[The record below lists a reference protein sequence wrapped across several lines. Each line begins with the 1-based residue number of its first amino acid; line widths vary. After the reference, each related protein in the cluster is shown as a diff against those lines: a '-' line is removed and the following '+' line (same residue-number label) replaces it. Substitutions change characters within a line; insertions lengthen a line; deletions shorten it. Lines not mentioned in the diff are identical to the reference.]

1 MADRDRP
8 RPSSAVPTAI
18 SARRL
23 FVVHHG
29 ATGNV
34 VSLQGASLDVAGG
47 EMVAVMGPSGSGKS
61 TLLACLSGLQRI
73 TAGELHVFGARL
85 DEAGARALAKH
96 RAGTVAVVT
105 QDAGRA
111 LGDDQAVGARIALRA
126 RLAGMGSRNAKRRA
140 AELLERVGL
149 EGRGRARRQELS
161 GGEQQRAA
169 LCVAIAVRPKLL
181 LVDEVTGQLDAATG
195 RSILQL
201 LSGVARDEGA
211 TVLLATHDPRAADIA
226 DRVVTI
232 RDGRVTGELHVADGR
247 GSGRSRGRRE
257 SLTRRYVFVDD
268 GGLIRLDPD
277 DLRAAGIAG
286 AAEVA
291 VGRGMV
297 VLRGTGAPG
306 AYAEA
311 PERLTASGG
320 EALVELEHVRRRFR
334 TRAETVDAVAGV
346 TLALKSG
353 SFHALVGP
361 SGCGK
366 TTLLHLIAGLDRADR
381 GTVTI
386 AGEDVSTRSREQLA
400 QLRARA
406 VAVVPQVSAL
416 VAGLSALDN
425 VALGLRA
432 RGENASEA
440 RTRAYEALE
449 DVGLHELAKR
459 SASGLSGGERQR
471 VALARALVTGA
482 PLIVADEPTA
492 NLDEANA
499 ITVAELLAERA
510 RAVTC
515 VVCAT
520 HDASVTARASTGIA
534 MRDGRVAPG
543 AGGAQAPPAI
553 A

>member
-1 MADRDRP
+1 
-8 RPSSAVPTAI
+8 
-18 SARRL
+18 
-23 FVVHHG
+23 
-29 ATGNV
+29 
-34 VSLQGASLDVAGG
+34 
-47 EMVAVMGPSGSGKS
+47 
-61 TLLACLSGLQRI
+61 
-73 TAGELHVFGARL
+73 VFGARL
-85 DEAGARALAKH
+85 DEAGARALANH
-96 RAGTVAVVT
+96 RARTVAVVT

-126 RLAGMGSRNAKRRA
+126 RLAGMGSRAAKRRA

-149 EGRGRARRQELS
+149 EGRGKARRLELS

-169 LCVAIAVRPKLL
+169 LCVAIAVRPRLL

-195 RSILQL
+195 RAILEL
-201 LSGVARDEGA
+201 LSGLARDEGA
-211 TVLLATHDPRAADIA
+211 TVLLATHDPRAAGVA

-232 RDGRVTGELHVADGR
+232 RDGRVTGELHGAQG
-247 GSGRSRGRRE
+247 
-257 SLTRRYVFVDD
+257 RRYVFVDD

-291 VGRGMV
+291 VGHGMV

-311 PERLTASGG
+311 PERHTAAGG
-320 EALVELEHVRRRFR
+320 VALVELEHVRRRFR

-366 TTLLHLIAGLDRADR
+366 TTLLHLIAGLDRADH

-432 RGENASEA
+432 RGVNASNA

-471 VALARALVTGA
+471 VALARALATGA

-499 ITVAELLAERA
+499 IKVAELLAERA
-510 RAVTC
+510 RSGTC
-515 VVCAT
+515 IVCAT
-520 HDASVTARASTGIA
+520 HDASVTARASTVIA